1 MHISS
6 VKKIYL
12 GFMFI
17 TKLFKLFLIYML
29 DFAMSSYLLFSI
41 SDFDI
46 YCVILI
52 TKSENCAAND
62 LAKKK
67 NDYYYKGLYKTTCY
81 KTNSIFFLSFSFL
94 SGCFVSVFFFPYQ
107 SVCKFWKIDKIPSTS
122 NLKILIEIFRQKRIA
137 SNVILVFLEHLKAKI
152 FFVSQPWWPTY
163 SSPSFWKSLDLPLVM
178 LFASGDIPSKVVA
191 IENSSIYTF
200 LWR

>member
-1 MHISS
+1 
-6 VKKIYL
+6 
-12 GFMFI
+12 
-17 TKLFKLFLIYML
+17 ML

-81 KTNSIFFLSFSFL
+81 KTNSIFFSQFFFFQWLLCGCFFL
-94 SGCFVSVFFFPYQ
+94 SLS
-107 SVCKFWKIDKIPSTS
+107 
-122 NLKILIEIFRQKRIA
+122 KR
-137 SNVILVFLEHLKAKI
+137 L
-152 FFVSQPWWPTY
+152 
-163 SSPSFWKSLDLPLVM
+163 
-178 LFASGDIPSKVVA
+178 
-191 IENSSIYTF
+191 
-200 LWR
+200 